1 MVLLSWRA
9 GGGAVHGLAAAA
21 NRRVARKKVHQCW
34 IRYAMVWSRV
44 YADVRIVTFP
54 IHLYSIEIAGRVLP
68 GDGARPGGARGG
80 RIRSNSEYRLLGSL
94 FRPSFL

>member
-34 IRYAMVWSRV
+34 IRYAMVWNRV

-68 GDGARPGGARGG
+68 GHGARLGGARGG
-80 RIRSNSEYRLLGSL
+80 RIRTNSEYGLHGRLFGRC
-94 FRPSFL
+94 FQ